1 MKALLFVGLCLLASS
16 RAIVSTQAGTIPV
29 TNTKDSGDGSLRQA
43 ISDAAAGATIVF
55 NIPTSDRGYDPDT
68 GIYTIALSTAQ
79 LTIDKDLTISG
90 PGAKSLNIV
99 RSANPG
105 TPEFTVLSIA
115 ANRFVS
121 VTGLAISNGSGNA
134 GGGVYADQNSSLLLD
149 NVVVSGNAAVS
160 GGGVYCKGGLL
171 NIRNSNISNNS
182 VNAGVGAGIA
192 MVTYVENNH
201 SFGGTLHISNSTISG
216 NTVFGAGEGAG
227 IFANEATI
235 TIDNTTIS
243 GNSEPF
249 EQGNDFNGAG
259 AGLYLF
265 NGAHATITNSTITGN
280 TIDRSGAGGA
290 GIYADEDPS
299 GKSLTLKNSIV
310 DLNSHQGQGDDIAY
324 GVTSQGF
331 NIIGVVTGGQI
342 VSRTTDRPDGSD
354 RGAVEP
360 RATSG

>member
-43 ISDAAAGATIVF
+43 ISDATAGATIVF

-79 LTIDKDLTISG
+79 VTIDKDLTISG

-182 VNAGVGAGIA
+182 VNGGVGAGIV
-192 MVTYVENNH
+192 MGNYIENNH

-235 TIDNTTIS
+235 TI
-243 GNSEPF
+243 
-249 EQGNDFNGAG
+249 
-259 AGLYLF
+259 
-265 NGAHATITNSTITGN
+265 
-280 TIDRSGAGGA
+280 
-290 GIYADEDPS
+290 
-299 GKSLTLKNSIV
+299 
-310 DLNSHQGQGDDIAY
+310 
-324 GVTSQGF
+324 
-331 NIIGVVTGGQI
+331 
-342 VSRTTDRPDGSD
+342 
-354 RGAVEP
+354 
-360 RATSG
+360 